1 MKGLFIKMTSEKT
14 NETNQDQVNTA
25 SKDDDH
31 KRKLL
36 EEFARRFE
44 ISPQWLNQINVLE
57 KFDVVVLCDDS
68 GSMRTS
74 IQGTTNTRWDEL
86 RQMLDII
93 IDIYAVLDSNGV
105 DIYFLK

>member
-1 MKGLFIKMTSEKT
+1 MTSEKT
-14 NETNQDQVNTA
+14 NETNQD
-25 SKDDDH
+25 DDH
-31 KRKLL
+31 QRKLL
-36 EEFARRFE
+36 EDFARRFE
-44 ISPQWLNQINVLE
+44 IPPQLLNQINVLE

-93 IDIYAVLDSNGV
+93 IDIYAVFDSNGV

>member
-1 MKGLFIKMTSEKT
+1 MTSEKT
-14 NETNQDQVNTA
+14 NETNQD
-25 SKDDDH
+25 DDH

-36 EEFARRFE
+36 EDFARRFE
-44 ISPQWLNQINVLE
+44 IPPQLLNQINVLE

-93 IDIYAVLDSNGV
+93 IDIYAVFDSNGV

>member
-1 MKGLFIKMTSEKT
+1 MTSEKT
-14 NETNQDQVNTA
+14 NETNQD
-25 SKDDDH
+25 DDH
-31 KRKLL
+31 QRKLL
-36 EEFARRFE
+36 EDFARRFE
-44 ISPQWLNQINVLE
+44 IPPQLLNQINVLE

-86 RQMLDII
+86 RQILDII
-93 IDIYAVLDSNGV
+93 IDIYAVFDSNGV